1 MSGDWSDK
9 LISMTSSWSEPTLK
23 VQIFFSNPGLKDKFA
38 ALSMVSDVVYDI
50 DYDDEYD
57 DTYDD
62 NAMGEREPGMTF
74 TQDLGLRST

>member
-1 MSGDWSDK
+1 MLKDK
-9 LISMTSSWSEPTLK
+9 AL
-23 VQIFFSNPGLKDKFA
+23 FFNPGLKDKFA

-62 NAMGEREPGMTF
+62 NAMGEKEPGTIFMHH
-74 TQDLGLRST
+74 LSSGST

>member
-1 MSGDWSDK
+1 M
-9 LISMTSSWSEPTLK
+9 
-23 VQIFFSNPGLKDKFA
+23 KDKFA

-74 TQDLGLRST
+74 TQDLGLRQGWESTTR

>member
-1 MSGDWSDK
+1 
-9 LISMTSSWSEPTLK
+9 
-23 VQIFFSNPGLKDKFA
+23 
-38 ALSMVSDVVYDI
+38 MVSDVVYDI

-74 TQDLGLRST
+74 TQDLGLRQGWESTTR